1 MAKNIR
7 ENKRPLPKVRL
18 EEDGNADIRCRT
30 IKSRMADY
38 VWREISKHQ
47 YLWNAVNILEKGR
60 IIKRLT
66 PEKIT
71 AYARV

>member
-1 MAKNIR
+1 MPISGAEK
-7 ENKRPLPKVRL
+7 
-18 EEDGNADIRCRT
+18 

-47 YLWNAVNILEKGR
+47 DLWNDVNILEKGR